1 MKKMMLK
8 RILIALLIGTAIL
21 TMPVMAECKFAVNS
35 NPPGTK
41 IYFDNVDTGLVTPYF
56 FDPIS
61 YPPAPINDVKLV
73 RDGYN
78 DWLLSIDMW
87 GQERPICPNNCVA
100 NFCYYGISPDLTPK
114 TVTTPEFPSAFL
126 PAAMIIG
133 FLGAVLFIQRTREH

>member
-35 NPPGTK
+35 NPPGAK

-100 NFCYYGISPDLTPK
+100 DSLSMVSALT
-114 TVTTPEFPSAFL
+114 
-126 PAAMIIG
+126 
-133 FLGAVLFIQRTREH
+133 